1 MASAPAPSFS
11 GLLGYRR
18 SRWNF
23 LGGQVR
29 LATIRDGTLRVV
41 DASGD
46 EVERV
51 LSRLHDVPKE
61 LRARAAAEP
70 AVDIEIG
77 LSTAGPLT
85 DPKAAADLSRQT
97 FDALIANGAR
107 TTDDGS

>member
-1 MASAPAPSFS
+1 M
-11 GLLGYRR
+11 
-18 SRWNF
+18 
-23 LGGQVR
+23 
-29 LATIRDGTLRVV
+29 

-85 DPKAAADLSRQT
+85 DPKAAADLSRPT

-107 TTDDGS
+107 AADDGS